1 MVSMIFA
8 FVHASGEKAV
18 ESSMRALSGLWADS
32 ILSEYD
38 LNLQKRYQLFGFYGD
53 STDVREKVAFYMKDS
68 LDSKRYIDTAVESS
82 SLYDYSLVNTSVF
95 ESQIVAA
102 GKLAFT
108 ETYRNPARTIMPVAG
123 YTEPFDTAVLFSDLP
138 SAGSTKAYSLSAVK
152 ELLGGN
158 STIGDA
164 LNKAG
169 KDWWVSQYIF
179 AYFKDASDDKALGD
193 TYLQNEI
200 EYIICGKKSD
210 SANQATL
217 RNRIIA
223 LREAVNLAYL
233 MKDPVKSNEAFLA
246 AQLLTPG
253 PAAAVTQKAL
263 LAAWALAE
271 SINDYKLLRNGK
283 LVPIRK
289 TASSWAV
296 DLESVIANKADGYID
311 TGTDQGECYRDYLRL
326 FICAMDRNVRLL
338 RMMDL
343 IQINMRRF
351 YYENFSLREYH
362 GGVQFVLTVNGKAY
376 ETEKTYEKMESETA
390 SAPK

>member
-1 MVSMIFA
+1 
-8 FVHASGEKAV
+8 
-18 ESSMRALSGLWADS
+18 
-32 ILSEYD
+32 
-38 LNLQKRYQLFGFYGD
+38 
-53 STDVREKVAFYMKDS
+53 
-68 LDSKRYIDTAVESS
+68 
-82 SLYDYSLVNTSVF
+82 
-95 ESQIVAA
+95 
-102 GKLAFT
+102 
-108 ETYRNPARTIMPVAG
+108 
-123 YTEPFDTAVLFSDLP
+123 
-138 SAGSTKAYSLSAVK
+138 
-152 ELLGGN
+152 
-158 STIGDA
+158 
-164 LNKAG
+164 
-169 KDWWVSQYIF
+169 
-179 AYFKDASDDKALGD
+179 
-193 TYLQNEI
+193 
-200 EYIICGKKSD
+200 
-210 SANQATL
+210 
-217 RNRIIA
+217 
-223 LREAVNLAYL
+223 